1 MSKVTDMSV
10 ATLDSVLSLVE
21 SLKAVSEISLG
32 LIILSFFSVPQKL
45 AEHRI
50 QREQLEK
57 AREDLLKEKNRFDR
71 LV

>member
-1 MSKVTDMSV
+1 MTDMSV

-45 AEHRI
+45 TEHRI